1 MADQPVKFNPVG
13 NMDKDADPR
22 YVRQGNYLDA
32 KNIQKLTEKGG
43 TGGAV
48 IPVKGNQHAFD
59 LGTVTAQ
66 NKKYRIEPRSSAI
79 GYTFFGTGIADGSV
93 GTSYSLGQG
102 TITLVGM
109 RDGNNN
115 PVPASSFS
123 VGGYISI
130 TGADPTS
137 SGINGVHE
145 ILLVQGTT
153 SASLTLAFLPGLDF
167 NSTSWGNGNISS
179 TQAFYGPNL
188 FELEFWSMNDDQ
200 IMSSFTVLG
209 SVPDIVGAIES
220 SPMGP
225 FVDIDASSGL
235 YVDVELTA
243 YNYYDWIL
251 RSVGDNFLSV
261 YPIQEAI
268 PKNVEGPLKANG
280 SCDILGDLFIT
291 STTTDLEPQKL
302 DLTVIGVGLGQPVTS
317 VLFNAPHGLQAGE
330 WIGISNSNAHWLN
343 GVFLVASVPS
353 STEINIVTAIAWQP
367 FGTTYDAFLVGEEV
381 IHINPKSI
389 GEIGVGTYNHYTEVW
404 TYTRLL
410 RSMELNFRMEHAND
424 ISGRDDIRRKTL
436 YYTDDYNN
444 RRAFYYYGDYQTDG
458 ALYFINT
465 DNFYYY
471 DIIDQ
476 QSEISAAQI
485 STDITLHAQQAGGSI
500 DAGNKRY
507 FCYLVDFFGNRSAY
521 SYLSNIVSAYSDPE
535 TGRAGGDLTGI
546 NTGKMNQLL
555 ISDIDQRMY
564 QYISLGYIDYV
575 GDVIVAYTL
584 SEADITGNQ
593 MVMNH
598 FGSETAVTVDLAEIP
613 ISLLKLPKKALSVD
627 MIDNRLVF
635 SNLQEEPKRDIRDWA
650 KTFKHRIKEK
660 WISESTS
667 FTPANEYQNVQT
679 IHDELGYM
687 IDETY
692 RFGVQVRWKDS
703 GIWSEAAWVDDISMH
718 FRTNN
723 DGNPFGDNR
732 RVQSGNDI
740 LEDYDLNKFIY
751 NGYGD
756 ALKHPLST
764 AATDWNSTT
773 GNLLSGTRPRKAG
786 AAVKVVYPEFFGFD
800 FAYEIEGEPLSNLID
815 KIKIV
820 RSECIPEVICNGA
833 LVLSVGLGSTGS
845 NDDPIIGT
853 GGSNIPDFQ
862 DNTPVYTTELGS
874 QLPNGVIGGLDTTL
888 FPVSYY
894 QNGADLYNA
903 VIPAIIL
910 SQNDSDPDFDWKNFE
925 GTFHEYPF
933 AAHPPSQAG
942 SRPLDQK
949 VGGFDGNG
957 HTDPYLSSW
966 QQFGFYSY
974 LDSDV
979 EIYDWSLSVSPSAPT
994 MNQWSNYSRVFRERG
1009 LNYNDP
1015 DHGTSPGYGWGA
1027 TNAMNT
1033 GGYGGPAAYQFG
1045 IGNYGYPDFEF
1056 RGHNPMHN
1064 TCPLYHYGEDAN
1076 PDIWNSGGYPD
1087 FTGDYR
1093 KFTGAHGQPFG
1104 TRVVIANNG
1113 GASSA
1118 LTNESRFDASR
1129 RLFYPFWVNRRIV
1142 SFYSPDVLF
1151 GNASVTASA
1160 ELKVFGE
1167 FRLNRSHVGDYAT
1180 VNIQESNVNG
1190 ISGYTEYWVDGMGTY
1205 TVGYDIQNVVEIGDG
1220 GAAEVYPSARFRK
1233 GLSAMCN
1240 GYTNMPTEVFGPYAK
1255 KHEQYNNLWTNPT
1268 SPVLQIDGSANLD
1281 NVDGLNGLLPQQKN
1295 TDYGVY
1301 YGQIF
1306 QANRGKY
1313 GPTGDTIYIDTG
1325 KSFKVDQLNLSDN
1338 ILTNTYSIDSVDIN
1352 QIKVFGG
1359 DAFTQGFYL
1368 ANRKINPSFK
1378 TEEGNWNFEHFIQAY
1393 NSDDGYDEAGPSTP
1407 KSPGFGSGM
1416 KFYSQNR
1423 VNAQMRADDSDS
1435 FIFPKDGP
1443 LGAWLN
1449 EDEFGFGTD
1458 FRYNSS
1464 YTPKNGVLSY
1474 SSINDRL
1481 LKQQTDLPSRIDYS
1495 EKYDQQTIDDRNQS
1509 FLPLN
1514 FKDIDQTFG
1523 EIISHKNVNGE
1534 LFTLQPRKLQ
1544 AQYFHA
1550 TGQLQTDVAEGM
1562 NIVIGDGAVL
1572 ARDGQSLSAYGT
1584 QHKWSVI
1591 KGRSPGGKD
1600 VLYWFNQESK
1610 LIMRFG
1616 ADGTVVL
1623 SDVKGL
1629 RSFLENDTRW
1639 TEGMYTPYVNQGIRA
1654 VWDDEY
1660 KEAIWTWR
1668 GYRSSRGMWQK
1679 NTGRLVAGSGITYNI
1694 GDTVA
1699 NDTFENYPF
1708 EQIPDVYVCIQANT
1722 PGPGLDSFTQP
1733 GVGANWEQ
1741 FWVRVPKD
1749 DGDYY
1754 SNFTLAFNEMTNGF
1768 SSFYSHMPKIYFP
1781 WKNKFLSAH
1790 PTIENKIYE
1799 HRKGEYTTWYKTEAG
1814 ELSEDGYLE
1823 GIINYL
1829 PESSKKFVA
1838 TQVISDSEPY
1848 KMEFK
1853 TLNQESFLNEGEFDG
1868 HDDHWRSPI
1877 KNDSTDTNDPSG
1889 DTKSL
1894 MGDFIKVKFFFQK
1907 KKIQRLYNF
1916 VVKLR
1921 ERLRIYR
1928 S

>member
-1 MADQPVKFNPVG
+1 MADQPVRFNPVG

-32 KNIQKLTEKGG
+32 KNIQKLTEEGG

-66 NKKYRIEPRSSAI
+66 NKKYRIQ
-79 GYTFFGTGIADGSV
+79 V
-93 GTSYSLGQG
+93 G
-102 TITLVGM
+102 
-109 RDGNNN
+109 
-115 PVPASSFS
+115 VPN
-123 VGGYISI
+123 VDY
-130 TGADPTS
+130 
-137 SGINGVHE
+137 
-145 ILLVQGTT
+145 
-153 SASLTLAFLPGLDF
+153 
-167 NSTSWGNGNISS
+167 
-179 TQAFYGPNL
+179 
-188 FELEFWSMNDDQ
+188 ELQFWSMNDDQ
-200 IMSSFTVLG
+200 IMSTVYTDGSISGIMNAINASPLGLYLNVTTSF
-209 SVPDIVGAIES
+209 
-220 SPMGP
+220 
-225 FVDIDASSGL
+225 GL

-389 GEIGVGTYNHYTEVW
+389 GEIGVGTYNHYTDVW

-458 ALYFINT
+458 ALHFINT

-471 DIIDQ
+471 DIIDE
-476 QSEISAAQI
+476 QSEISASQI

-535 TGRAGGDLTGI
+535 TGKAGGDLTGI

-584 SEADITGNQ
+584 SEVDITGNQ

-627 MIDNRLVF
+627 VIDNRLVF

-650 KTFKHRIKEK
+650 KTFQHRIKEK
-660 WISESTS
+660 WIDESTS

-732 RVQSGNDI
+732 RIQGGNDI

-751 NGYGD
+751 EEGFPRPPINNPILMTPWLNSNGS
-756 ALKHPLST
+756 PQ
-764 AATDWNSTT
+764 
-773 GNLLSGTRPRKAG
+773 SGSKRRAAG

-800 FAYEIEGEPLSNLID
+800 FSYEIEGEPLSNLID

-820 RSECIPEVICNGA
+820 RAECIPEVICNGA
-833 LVLSVGLGSTGS
+833 LVLSVGLGSVNS
-845 NDDPIIGT
+845 NDNQIIGT
-853 GGSNIPDFQ
+853 EGSNIPDFVGSS
-862 DNTPVYTTELGS
+862 PVYETELGFNDI
-874 QLPNGVIGGLDTTL
+874 NGNIGGLETTL

-894 QNGADLYNA
+894 QNGADIYNS

-910 SQNDSDPDFDWKNFE
+910 SQNDSDPNFDWVNFE

-933 AAHPPSQAG
+933 ASHPPSQAG
-942 SRPLDQK
+942 PRPIDQSGISMD
-949 VGGFDGNG
+949 GGD
-957 HTDPYLSSW
+957 TPLVIDSW
-966 QQFGFYSY
+966 KKFGFYAAS
-974 LDSDV
+974 DSDFSQ
-979 EIYDWSLSVSPSAPT
+979 Y
-994 MNQWSNYSRVFRERG
+994 QWDNFNLDTPRTATLNGHWTNYARVFLTTG
-1009 LNYNDP
+1009 IHYTDP
-1015 DHGTSPGYGWGA
+1015 QYGINRAGYGWGA
-1027 TNAMNT
+1027 FNAI
-1033 GGYGGPAAYQFG
+1033 GGAFYGGPARYHYG
-1045 IGNYGYPDFEF
+1045 IGNYGYPDFEY
-1056 RGHNPMHN
+1056 RGPNPMHN
-1064 TCPLYHYGEDAN
+1064 ICPLYHYGEDAN
-1076 PDIWNSGGYPD
+1076 PDSYNSGGHPNFD
-1087 FTGDYR
+1087 GDYR

-1104 TRVVIANNG
+1104 TKVV
-1113 GASSA
+1113 
-1118 LTNESRFDASR
+1118 LTNNAGAGRPGEADVFPENR

-1151 GNASVTASA
+1151 GNTSVTASA

-1167 FRLNRSHVGDYAT
+1167 FRLNRSHGGDSAT
-1180 VNIQESNVNG
+1180 ANIQESNVNG

-1205 TVGYDIQNVVEIGDG
+1205 TVNYDIQNVVEIGDG

-1233 GLSAMCN
+1233 GLSARCN
-1240 GYTNMPTEVFGPYAK
+1240 GYVNDPSEVFGNYSK
-1255 KHEQYNNLWTNPT
+1255 KHEQYNNLWTNPGG
-1268 SPVLQIDGSANLD
+1268 PVLQIDGFSTPI
-1281 NVDGLNGLLPQQKN
+1281 NVDGLEGILPQMKN

-1359 DAFTQGFYL
+1359 DTFTQGFYL
-1368 ANRKINPSFK
+1368 ANRKVNPSFK
-1378 TEEGNWNFEHFIQAY
+1378 TNEGNWNHEHFIQDY
-1393 NSDDGYDEAGPSTP
+1393 SSLGGYDDAGIGQP

-1639 TEGMYTPYVNQGIRA
+1639 TEGIYTPYVNQGIRA

-1668 GYRSSRGMWQK
+1668 GYRASRGMWK
-1679 NTGRLVAGSGITYNI
+1679 EGLRLDTYNRH
-1694 GDTVA
+1694 
-1699 NDTFENYPF
+1699 
-1708 EQIPDVYVCIQANT
+1708 CC
-1722 PGPGLDSFTQP
+1722 
-1733 GVGANWEQ
+1733 
-1741 FWVRVPKD
+1741 
-1749 DGDYY
+1749 
-1754 SNFTLAFNEMTNGF
+1754 
-1768 SSFYSHMPKIYFP
+1768 
-1781 WKNKFLSAH
+1781 
-1790 PTIENKIYE
+1790 
-1799 HRKGEYTTWYKTEAG
+1799 
-1814 ELSEDGYLE
+1814 
-1823 GIINYL
+1823 
-1829 PESSKKFVA
+1829 
-1838 TQVISDSEPY
+1838 
-1848 KMEFK
+1848 
-1853 TLNQESFLNEGEFDG
+1853 
-1868 HDDHWRSPI
+1868 
-1877 KNDSTDTNDPSG
+1877 
-1889 DTKSL
+1889 
-1894 MGDFIKVKFFFQK
+1894 
-1907 KKIQRLYNF
+1907 
-1916 VVKLR
+1916 
-1921 ERLRIYR
+1921 
-1928 S
+1928 

>member
-32 KNIQKLTEKGG
+32 KNIQKLTEEGG

-59 LGTVTAQ
+59 LGNVTAQ
-66 NKKYRIEPRSSAI
+66 NKKYRIQ
-79 GYTFFGTGIADGSV
+79 V
-93 GTSYSLGQG
+93 GQASGQ
-102 TITLVGM
+102 
-109 RDGNNN
+109 
-115 PVPASSFS
+115 
-123 VGGYISI
+123 Y
-130 TGADPTS
+130 
-137 SGINGVHE
+137 
-145 ILLVQGTT
+145 Q
-153 SASLTLAFLPGLDF
+153 
-167 NSTSWGNGNISS
+167 
-179 TQAFYGPNL
+179 
-188 FELEFWSMNDDQ
+188 LEFWSMNDDQ
-200 IMSSFTVLG
+200 IMSTVYTDGSISGIENAINASPLGQYLNVTTSF
-209 SVPDIVGAIES
+209 
-220 SPMGP
+220 
-225 FVDIDASSGL
+225 GL

-243 YNYYDWIL
+243 YDYYDWIL

-317 VLFNAPHGLQAGE
+317 VVFNAPHGLQAGE

-367 FGTTYDAFLVGEEV
+367 SGNTYDAFLVGEEV

-389 GEIGVGTYNHYTEVW
+389 GEIGVGTYNHYTDVW

-458 ALYFINT
+458 ALHFINT

-471 DIIDQ
+471 DLIDQ

-535 TGRAGGDLTGI
+535 TGKAGGDLTGI

-584 SEADITGNQ
+584 SEVDITGNQ

-650 KTFKHRIKEK
+650 KTFQHRIKEE
-660 WISESTS
+660 WINESTS

-679 IHDELGYM
+679 IHDKLGYM

-703 GIWSEAAWVDDISMH
+703 GIWSEAAWVDDITMH

-732 RVQSGNDI
+732 RIQQGNDR

-751 NGYGD
+751 EDGFPRPQIKDPTDPGNPWNNSSGD
-756 ALKHPLST
+756 PQSGSKRR
-764 AATDWNSTT
+764 AAS
-773 GNLLSGTRPRKAG
+773 AQ
-786 AAVKVVYPEFFGFD
+786 VKVVYPEFFGFD
-800 FAYEIEGEPLSNLID
+800 FSYEIDGEPLSILID

-820 RSECIPEVICNGA
+820 RAECIPEVICNGA
-833 LVLSVGLGSTGS
+833 LILSVGLGSSSS
-845 NDDPIIGT
+845 NDNQILGRQEDNRP
-853 GGSNIPDFQ
+853 NFQ
-862 DNTPVYTTELGS
+862 NSSPEYNTDLGNTP
-874 QLPNGVIGGLDTTL
+874 PNGTIGGLDTTL

-894 QNGADLYNA
+894 QNGADLYNS

-910 SQNDSDPDFDWKNFE
+910 SQNDSDPNFDWLTFQ

-933 AAHPPSQAG
+933 ASHPPSQAG
-942 SRPLDQK
+942 PRPLDQNT
-949 VGGFDGNG
+949 GGMENG
-957 HTDPYLSSW
+957 DTAVVVDSW
-966 QQFGFYSY
+966 KKFGFYAAN
-974 LDSDV
+974 DSDFSQYQW
-979 EIYDWSLSVSPSAPT
+979 EDQLSTPRTAT
-994 MNQWSNYSRVFRERG
+994 LNGHWNNYARVFLSTG
-1009 LNYNDP
+1009 IHYTDP
-1015 DHGTSPGYGWGA
+1015 QYGISQAGYGWGA
-1027 TNAMNT
+1027 TNDSQPAFF
-1033 GGYGGPAAYQFG
+1033 GGPARYQYG
-1045 IGNYGYPDFEF
+1045 IGNYGYPDFEY
-1056 RGHNPMHN
+1056 RGPNPMHAI
-1064 TCPLYHYGEDAN
+1064 CPLYHYGEDAN
-1076 PDIWNSGGYPD
+1076 PDEYNSGGHPD

-1093 KFTGAHGQPFG
+1093 KFIGAHGQPFG
-1104 TRVVIANNG
+1104 TKVIISNNA
-1113 GASSA
+1113 GASSS
-1118 LTNESRFDASR
+1118 LTFQVAQFEPSR

-1160 ELKVFGE
+1160 QLKVFGE
-1167 FRLNRSHVGDYAT
+1167 FRLNRSHLGDDAAI
-1180 VNIQESNVNG
+1180 NIQESNVNG

-1205 TVGYDIQNVVEIGDG
+1205 TVNYDINNVVEIGDG
-1220 GAAEVYPSARFRK
+1220 GAAEVYPTARFRK

-1240 GYTNMPTEVFGPYAK
+1240 GYVNDPSEVFGNYAK
-1255 KHEQYNNLWTNPT
+1255 KHEQYNNLWTNPGG
-1268 SPVLQIDGSANLD
+1268 PVLQIDGSTNSD
-1281 NVDGLNGLLPQQKN
+1281 NVDGLNGVLPQQKN

-1325 KSFKVDQLNLSDN
+1325 KSFKVDQLNLSDS
-1338 ILTNTYSIDSVDIN
+1338 ILGASYSVDSVNIN

-1378 TEEGNWNFEHFIQAY
+1378 TEEGNWNHEHFIQDY
-1393 NSDDGYDEAGPSTP
+1393 SSLGGYDDAGPSTP

-1458 FRYNSS
+1458 FRYNNS

-1474 SSINDRL
+1474 NSINDRL

-1572 ARDGQSLSAYGT
+1572 ARDGQSLSSYGT

-1639 TEGMYTPYVNQGIRA
+1639 TEGIYTPYVNQGIRA

-1668 GYRSSRGMWQK
+1668 GYRASRGIWQEGP
-1679 NTGRLVAGSGITYNI
+1679 NTYNFA
-1694 GDTVA
+1694 DTVA
-1699 NDTFENYPF
+1699 NLTFTNYPF
-1708 EQIPDVYVCIQANT
+1708 EQIPDVYVCTQTHDPSAN
-1722 PGPGLDSFTQP
+1722 TQP
-1733 GVGANWEQ
+1733 GVGINWEQ
-1741 FWVRVPKD
+1741 FWVLVPKD

-1799 HRKGEYTTWYKTEAG
+1799 HRKGEYTTWYNTEAG

-1907 KKIQRLYNF
+1907 KTYNRLYNF

>member
-1 MADQPVKFNPVG
+1 M
-13 NMDKDADPR
+13 
-22 YVRQGNYLDA
+22 
-32 KNIQKLTEKGG
+32 
-43 TGGAV
+43 
-48 IPVKGNQHAFD
+48 
-59 LGTVTAQ
+59 
-66 NKKYRIEPRSSAI
+66 
-79 GYTFFGTGIADGSV
+79 
-93 GTSYSLGQG
+93 
-102 TITLVGM
+102 
-109 RDGNNN
+109 
-115 PVPASSFS
+115 
-123 VGGYISI
+123 
-130 TGADPTS
+130 
-137 SGINGVHE
+137 
-145 ILLVQGTT
+145 
-153 SASLTLAFLPGLDF
+153 
-167 NSTSWGNGNISS
+167 
-179 TQAFYGPNL
+179 
-188 FELEFWSMNDDQ
+188 
-200 IMSSFTVLG
+200 
-209 SVPDIVGAIES
+209 
-220 SPMGP
+220 
-225 FVDIDASSGL
+225 
-235 YVDVELTA
+235 
-243 YNYYDWIL
+243 
-251 RSVGDNFLSV
+251 
-261 YPIQEAI
+261 
-268 PKNVEGPLKANG
+268 KANG

-302 DLTVIGVGLGQPVTS
+302 DLTVIDVGLGQPVTS
-317 VLFNAPHGLQAGE
+317 VVFNAPHGLQAGE
-330 WIGISNSNAHWLN
+330 WIGISNSNSHWLN
-343 GVFLVASVPS
+343 GVFLVDSVPS

-367 FGTTYDAFLVGEEV
+367 SGNTYDAFLVGEEV

-389 GEIGVGTYNHYTEVW
+389 GEIGVGTYNHYTDVW

-535 TGRAGGDLTGI
+535 TGRAGGDLTGV

-575 GDVIVAYTL
+575 GDVIVAYAL
-584 SEADITGNQ
+584 SEVDITGNQ

-598 FGSETAVTVDLAEIP
+598 FGSETAITVDLAEIP

-627 MIDNRLVF
+627 VIDNRLVF

-650 KTFKHRIKEK
+650 KTFQHRIKEE
-660 WISESTS
+660 WINESTS

-679 IHDELGYM
+679 IHDKLGYM
-687 IDETY
+687 IDDTY

-703 GIWSEAAWVDDISMH
+703 GIWSEAAWVDDITMH

-732 RVQSGNDI
+732 RIQGGNDI

-751 NGYGD
+751 DGFGEQ
-756 ALKHPLST
+756 LKNPLDINSNP
-764 AATDWNSTT
+764 WNSSGDTPT
-773 GNLLSGTRPRKAG
+773 PLSGTIPRKAG

-800 FAYEIEGEPLSNLID
+800 FTYEIEGEPLSNLID

-820 RSECIPEVICNGA
+820 RAECIPEVICNGA
-833 LVLSVGLGSTGS
+833 LVLSVGLGSTSS
-845 NDDPIIGT
+845 NDNQIIGT
-853 GGSNIPDFQ
+853 GGSNRPDFRG
-862 DNTPVYTTELGS
+862 NTPVYTTELGS

-894 QNGADLYNA
+894 QNGAINYNA

-910 SQNDSDPDFDWKNFE
+910 SQNDSDPDFDWVNFE

-957 HTDPYLSSW
+957 HTEPYLSSW
-966 QQFGFYSY
+966 KQYGFYSY
-974 LDSDV
+974 QESDV
-979 EIYDWSLSVSPSAPT
+979 EIYDWSLSVSPST
-994 MNQWSNYSRVFRERG
+994 TSINGTWNNYARVFRERG
-1009 LNYNDP
+1009 AYYNDP

-1033 GGYGGPAAYQFG
+1033 GSYGGPAAYQFG

-1056 RGHNPMHN
+1056 RGHNPMYN

-1076 PDIWNSGGYPD
+1076 PDKWNSGGYPD

-1093 KFTGAHGQPFG
+1093 KFTGTHGQPFG
-1104 TRVVIANNG
+1104 TKVIIANNA

-1118 LTNESRFDASR
+1118 LSDTDSRFYPSR

-1142 SFYSPDVLF
+1142 SFYSPDVML
-1151 GNASVTASA
+1151 GLQTVTASA

-1180 VNIQESNVNG
+1180 INVQESNVNG

-1205 TVGYDIQNVVEIGDG
+1205 TVNYDIQNVVEIGDG
-1220 GAAEVYPSARFRK
+1220 GASEVYPTARFRK
-1233 GLSAMCN
+1233 GISAMCN
-1240 GYTNMPTEVFGPYAK
+1240 GYVNSPSTVFGNKAK

-1268 SPVLQIDGSANLD
+1268 GPVLQVDGSANLD

-1313 GPTGDTIYIDTG
+1313 GPTGDAIYIDTG
-1325 KSFKVDQLNLSDN
+1325 KSFKVDSLSMVDVIPN
-1338 ILTNTYSIDSVDIN
+1338 ISNYSVDSVDIN

-1407 KSPGFGSGM
+1407 MSPGFGSGM

-1435 FIFPKDGP
+1435 FVFPKDGP
-1443 LGAWLN
+1443 LSAWLN
-1449 EDEFGFGTD
+1449 EDEFGFGTE
-1458 FRYNSS
+1458 FRYNNS

-1572 ARDGQSLSAYGT
+1572 ARDGQTLSSYGT

-1639 TEGMYTPYVNQGIRA
+1639 TEGIYTPYVNQGIRA

-1668 GYRSSRGMWQK
+1668 GYRAGRGIWQE
-1679 NTGRLVAGSGITYNI
+1679 GYTYNEY
-1694 GDTVA
+1694 DTVA
-1699 NDTFENYPF
+1699 NLTFTNYPF

-1733 GVGANWEQ
+1733 GVGANVNQALRLADYCYILAEGKNQ
-1741 FWVRVPKD
+1741 V
-1749 DGDYY
+1749 DGKAVELLNNSIVAD
-1754 SNFTLAFNEMTNGF
+1754 
-1768 SSFYSHMPKIYFP
+1768 IYLGG
-1781 WKNKFLSAH
+1781 K
-1790 PTIENKIYE
+1790 
-1799 HRKGEYTTWYKTEAG
+1799 
-1814 ELSEDGYLE
+1814 
-1823 GIINYL
+1823 
-1829 PESSKKFVA
+1829 
-1838 TQVISDSEPY
+1838 
-1848 KMEFK
+1848 
-1853 TLNQESFLNEGEFDG
+1853 
-1868 HDDHWRSPI
+1868 
-1877 KNDSTDTNDPSG
+1877 
-1889 DTKSL
+1889 
-1894 MGDFIKVKFFFQK
+1894 
-1907 KKIQRLYNF
+1907 
-1916 VVKLR
+1916 
-1921 ERLRIYR
+1921 RLRADV
-1928 S
+1928 

>member
-32 KNIQKLTEKGG
+32 KNIQKLTEEGG

-66 NKKYRIEPRSSAI
+66 NKKYRIQ
-79 GYTFFGTGIADGSV
+79 V
-93 GTSYSLGQG
+93 GQ
-102 TITLVGM
+102 
-109 RDGNNN
+109 
-115 PVPASSFS
+115 ASSQ
-123 VGGYISI
+123 Y
-130 TGADPTS
+130 
-137 SGINGVHE
+137 
-145 ILLVQGTT
+145 Q
-153 SASLTLAFLPGLDF
+153 
-167 NSTSWGNGNISS
+167 
-179 TQAFYGPNL
+179 
-188 FELEFWSMNDDQ
+188 LEFWSMNDDQ
-200 IMSSFTVLG
+200 RISTVYTDGSISGIMN
-209 SVPDIVGAIES
+209 AINTS
-220 SPMGP
+220 NIGP
-225 FVDIDASSGL
+225 YVNVTTLFGL
-235 YVDVELTA
+235 YVDVEITV
-243 YNYYDWIL
+243 YSYYDWIL
-251 RSVGDNFLSV
+251 RSVGDNFLRL

-317 VLFNAPHGLQAGE
+317 VVFNAPHGLQAGE

-343 GVFLVASVPS
+343 GVFLVDSVPS
-353 STEINIVTAIAWQP
+353 SIEINIVTAIAWQSS
-367 FGTTYDAFLVGEEV
+367 GNTYNAFLVGEEV

-389 GEIGVGTYNHYTEVW
+389 GEIGVGTYNHYTDAW

-458 ALYFINT
+458 ALYFLNT

-471 DIIDQ
+471 DLIDQ

-500 DAGNKRY
+500 EAGNKRY

-521 SYLSNIVSAYSDPE
+521 SYLSNIVSAYSDAE
-535 TGRAGGDLTGI
+535 TGKAGGDLTGV

-555 ISDIDQRMY
+555 ISDIDQRIY

-584 SEADITGNQ
+584 PEVDITANQ

-613 ISLLKLPKKALSVD
+613 ISLLKLPKKSLSVD
-627 MIDNRLVF
+627 VIDNRLVF

-650 KTFKHRIKEK
+650 KTFKHRIKEE
-660 WISESTS
+660 WINESNS
-667 FTPANEYQNVQT
+667 FSPANEYQNVQT
-679 IHDELGYM
+679 IHDKLGYM

-703 GIWSEAAWVDDISMH
+703 GIWSEAAWVDDITMY
-718 FRTNN
+718 FGTNN
-723 DGNPFGDNR
+723 GGNPFGDNR
-732 RVQSGNDI
+732 RVQDGNDI

-751 NGYGD
+751 KPGFPGEPVKYPGNAD
-756 ALKHPLST
+756 ADLPAGSPWVAASNKVREAT
-764 AATDWNSTT
+764 AQ
-773 GNLLSGTRPRKAG
+773 
-786 AAVKVVYPEFFGFD
+786 VKIVYPEFFGFD
-800 FAYEIEGEPLSNLID
+800 FSYEIDGEPLSNLVD

-820 RSECIPEVICNGA
+820 RAECIPEVICNGA
-833 LVLSVGLGSTGS
+833 LVLSVGLGSVNS
-845 NDDPIIGT
+845 NDNQIIGT
-853 GGSNIPDFQ
+853 EGSNIPDFVGSIPTYET
-862 DNTPVYTTELGS
+862 NLGFND
-874 QLPNGVIGGLDTTL
+874 LNGNIGGLDTTL

-894 QNGADLYNA
+894 QNGADNKNS

-910 SQNDSDPDFDWKNFE
+910 SQNDSDPNFDWVNFE

-933 AAHPPSQAG
+933 ASHPPCQAG
-942 SRPLDQK
+942 PRPLDQPTELMT
-949 VGGFDGNG
+949 GGNTPVSVD
-957 HTDPYLSSW
+957 SW
-966 QQFGFYSY
+966 KKFGFYAAT
-974 LDSDV
+974 D
-979 EIYDWSLSVSPSAPT
+979 YDFSMYQWEDQIDTPNASA
-994 MNQWSNYSRVFRERG
+994 NINANWSNYTRVFLERG
-1009 LNYNDP
+1009 YYYTDP
-1015 DHGTSPGYGWGA
+1015 EYGINLTGYGWGA
-1027 TNAMNT
+1027 IWYNGA
-1033 GGYGGPAAYQFG
+1033 GGGPGRYQYG
-1045 IGNYGYPDFEF
+1045 IGNYGYPDFEY
-1056 RGHNPMHN
+1056 RGPNPMHAI
-1064 TCPLYHYGEDAN
+1064 CPLYHYGEDAN
-1076 PDIWNSGGYPD
+1076 PDIYNSGGPGNFVGNYK
-1087 FTGDYR
+1087 
-1093 KFTGAHGQPFG
+1093 KFHGVHGQPFG
-1104 TRVVIANNG
+1104 TKVVISNNQAAG
-1113 GASSA
+1113 D
-1118 LTNESRFDASR
+1118 TVTTHFPENK

-1142 SFYSPDVLF
+1142 SFYSPDVML
-1151 GNASVTASA
+1151 GLTTVTASA

-1167 FRLNRSHVGDYAT
+1167 FRMNRSHLGDFTTA
-1180 VNIQESNVNG
+1180 NIQEGNVNG

-1205 TVGYDIQNVVEIGDG
+1205 TIDYDIQNVVEIGDG

-1240 GYTNMPTEVFGPYAK
+1240 GYANKPNEVFGNYAK

-1268 SPVLQIDGSANLD
+1268 SPVLQIDGDSNPN
-1281 NVDGLNGLLPQQKN
+1281 NVDGLQGLTPQQKN

-1301 YGQIF
+1301 YGQVF

-1325 KSFKVDQLNLSDN
+1325 KSFKVDQLNLSDS
-1338 ILTNTYSIDSVDIN
+1338 ILGASYSVDSVNIN

-1368 ANRKINPSFK
+1368 ANRKVNPSLK
-1378 TEEGNWNFEHFIQAY
+1378 SEGGNWNHEHFIQSY
-1393 NSDDGYDEAGPSTP
+1393 SSTGGYDTVGISQP

-1443 LGAWLN
+1443 LGPWLN

-1495 EKYDQQTIDDRNQS
+1495 EKYDQQTLDDRNQS

-1572 ARDGQSLSAYGT
+1572 ARDGQSLSSYGT

-1668 GYRSSRGMWQK
+1668 GYRASRGIWQEEP
-1679 NTGRLVAGSGITYNI
+1679 NTYRAYNLY
-1694 GDTVA
+1694 DTVA
-1699 NDTFENYPF
+1699 NLTFTNYPF
-1708 EQIPDVYVCIQANT
+1708 EQIPDVYVCIQTHDPSAN
-1722 PGPGLDSFTQP
+1722 TQP
-1733 GVGANWEQ
+1733 GVGINWEY
-1741 FWVRVPKD
+1741 FWVRVNKD
-1749 DGDYY
+1749 DGGYY

-1799 HRKGEYTTWYKTEAG
+1799 HRKGEYTTWYNTEAG

-1853 TLNQESFLNEGEFDG
+1853 TLNQESFLNEGEFEG

-1907 KKIQRLYNF
+1907 KMYNRLYNF